1 MNTLIMYWHWA
12 RGAEFKYRKH
22 KGPGPGPLVLG
33 YRTDPKGRAAGAIA
47 EDYYLLHIDL
57 NIYCQAC
64 PYCPIMG
71 LSPQ

>member
-1 MNTLIMYWHWA
+1 MLDNMRHIIGTWRRA
-12 RGAEFKYRKH
+12 RGPWTV
-22 KGPGPGPLVLG
+22 GPGPGPLALG
-33 YRTDPKGRAAGAIA
+33 YRTDPEGRAAGAIA